1 MIRTELL
8 PGVYE
13 LASVVTDNEGIPVD
27 EDAVAG
33 MCTIT
38 RDGRLTVFNCSTLS
52 AIGYTGP
59 YRVEGLLLK
68 IELTCCSYPEMNGI
82 TIQRRILELTPEKLV
97 LDAIGMKSKLHSV
110 ITWKRLAHLAS

>member
-1 MIRTELL
+1 MIRLEKL
-8 PGVYE
+8 PGVYD
-13 LASVVTDNEGIPVD
+13 LASVVTDDAGVPVD

-59 YRVEGLLLK
+59 YRVEGDVLK
-68 IELTCCSYPEMNGI
+68 IELSCCSYPDMSGI
-82 TIQRRILELTPEKLV
+82 TIQRKILELSDEKLV
-97 LDAIGMKSKLHSV
+97 LEAIGMKSKLHSV
-110 ITWKRLAHLAS
+110 ITWRRVANLAP